1 MFFGCK
7 MSKHV
12 GSETYLGVIRSCLRK
27 VENGTEQHH
36 WNVYYPFYKDS
47 LDGDNE
53 TLPLDDIAHGLI
65 DAYESGT
72 GGLFI
77 DHDSQKIRKSSWHPT
92 CKCNLNA
99 KRLISGPTATNSNEP
114 FYVCP
119 SNACDYYRFEKHIA
133 RFM

>member
-1 MFFGCK
+1 MECFF
-7 MSKHV
+7 
-12 GSETYLGVIRSCLRK
+12 YLF
-27 VENGTEQHH
+27 H
-36 WNVYYPFYKDS
+36 KDS

-77 DHDSQKIRKSSWHPT
+77 DNDSQKIKKSHWHPT

-119 SNACDYYRFEKHIA
+119 SNACDYHRFEKDIA
-133 RFM
+133 RFV